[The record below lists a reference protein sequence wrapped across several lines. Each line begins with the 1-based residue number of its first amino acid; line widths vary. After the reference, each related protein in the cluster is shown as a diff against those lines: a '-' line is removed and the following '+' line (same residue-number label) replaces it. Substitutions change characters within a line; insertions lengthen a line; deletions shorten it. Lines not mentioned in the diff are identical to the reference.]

1 MNGGGQGLGLARL
14 PAQKSL
20 GQHFLLDM
28 NITRKIVRAA
38 GDLAG
43 RTVIEIGP
51 GPGGLT
57 RALLESPARAVL
69 AIEKDSRFV
78 EALQPMATESLGRLT
93 IIEGDAMS
101 LDPATLGTAPRVI
114 VANLP
119 YNVGT
124 PLLVAWLKNI
134 TDYESLTLMFQK
146 EVAERITASVGT
158 SGYGRLSVIAQAVA
172 QVQRVASVPARAF
185 TPPPKVDSAVVHL
198 RPLPDAASVPLDMLE
213 RVTQAAFHQRRKMLR
228 HSLRNLGGEELLAK
242 LGLDPTWRAEN
253 VPVSSYI
260 ALARI
265 LVTPKR

>member
-1 MNGGGQGLGLARL
+1 M
-14 PAQKSL
+14 
-20 GQHFLLDM
+20 
-28 NITRKIVRAA
+28 
-38 GDLAG
+38 
-43 RTVIEIGP
+43 IEIGP

-69 AIEKDSRFV
+69 AIEKDLRFV

-101 LDPATLGTAPRVI
+101 LDPATFGTAPRVI

-185 TPPPKVDSAVVHL
+185 TPPPRSIQL
-198 RPLPDAASVPLDMLE
+198 WCIC
-213 RVTQAAFHQRRKMLR
+213 
-228 HSLRNLGGEELLAK
+228 
-242 LGLDPTWRAEN
+242 GLCPMPPRCRW
-253 VPVSSYI
+253 I
-260 ALARI
+260 C
-265 LVTPKR
+265 